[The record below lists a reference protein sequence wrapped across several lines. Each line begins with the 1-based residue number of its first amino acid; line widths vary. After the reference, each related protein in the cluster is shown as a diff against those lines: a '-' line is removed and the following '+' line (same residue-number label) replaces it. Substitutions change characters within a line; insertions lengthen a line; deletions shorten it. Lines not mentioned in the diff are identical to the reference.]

1 MGRKLDLSSLTEDEA
16 EHVLQV
22 VQRDMRLRK
31 TEEERLSDL
40 KQELNEEDTRCVLL
54 SRQRSFNQRCCI
66 RCCSPFTFLLKPR
79 RRCLDCH
86 FNVCRRCC
94 SYSTTDKGWLC
105 SACEKS
111 RLLKT
116 QSLEWFYSN
125 VRRRFKRFGSAKVLK
140 TLYRRHIAEQG
151 SQAELTEGSTYDESV
166 GNGDSVYESDSTFYK
181 HSEEHTMAETIGVA
195 LRVAEEAIDE
205 AIAKAESQRDNKE
218 KLKEA
223 CYLRD
228 NRGELIEE
236 LTTTIV
242 QKIIRRKTDQSEMQP
257 EHNPNCSSDQKSDVS
272 STASPTNRPR
282 SAMASQSSPKTSLW
296 RSRSA
301 LSLFTDEIQHQHGK
315 PQQRPIHCK
324 DCTQGLMKDG
334 ISISTLPSWKSV
346 DRLDNSM
353 LQSSDGN
360 WIALQSTQ
368 LSRPSLLTK
377 RKSLVFSA
385 LEKESGV
392 VSAYDG
398 MGSDTEPDSD
408 GTWCAALLEIR
419 NKMSSNNVPNNLQS
433 TSPQPTLK
441 SPTQPA
447 ADQAQNDSGQDTR
460 VPKFHKSPF
469 PFLKRKVPLECKR
482 SSSQRLSVMDI
493 NFNPE
498 GTESSEDGLEDS
510 KVKRTRRKRRS
521 KREDAEEKEFTAL
534 SSAEPDYSR
543 ILLDVLVKHRNKR
556 QGTSEFLSDQ
566 TMDTTTSDIQS
577 SEAGT
582 PDAFESELEKN
593 HVLSGSVENK
603 LTSTLRV
610 LANQVS
616 ETQFSS
622 TEDELD
628 RVKEIGTGGNDSAEE
643 GRGEALFDME
653 VDAEKEEPR
662 ETEEG
667 EEQTECKKFLKVEIS
682 EAEMVKEVEER
693 QKCRATVEE
702 DVVGPSVEDIGKES
716 QVDREFENSGIL
728 TTDMIGHLHNEIQ
741 EPVDKQ
747 SESEMDKSVEIPQS
761 MCLDHNSMRAE
772 QLTELGESEIGNLD
786 DTNAEEQIKTTE
798 ETAGCTTEIINEVKI
813 EEEEENRSEG
823 KDSGDT
829 EPEQENNSVAL
840 NTPQEPE
847 GLSETEQQRQ
857 MVGERPES
865 GHQVK
870 SQEIE
875 KQTKETECTADSG
888 EDSLE
893 DTASERKETEQ
904 DGDNHDLSTFMKKE
918 QVEYKMM
925 LHSAVRTLNNME
937 EEIDTH
943 NSNMRFSTLDD
954 TERSEEEEEIV
965 AEERGVEDM
974 THDEEIEDGIEVE
987 QDKERTSRNER
998 ALEKFMEKDGQ
1009 HDLVEKTEEHTCVV
1023 KAEEC
1028 KDHILK
1034 EGLDCA
1040 IYGQEVFLTPEEIYK
1055 GNNLDLEKDLQFL
1068 STLLQQKYT
1077 AASLRSIT
1085 TEVLKV
1091 LNATEDLIQGTVG
1104 DGIGQSESRDLPP
1117 LPPAQSKRLDEQL
1130 CGLEENVYVAASAV
1144 FGLEAELGDLE
1155 ECARSISGATSEGEL
1170 AHLEE
1175 QVASV
1180 AAQVQQSDL
1189 QVSDIAARI
1198 AALKNAGLNVAPQT
1212 RFAKPQT
1219 IDSSRQHRRRLP
1231 APPMQDKK
1239 A

>member
-1 MGRKLDLSSLTEDEA
+1 MGRKLDLSSLTEEEA

-22 VQRDMRLRK
+22 VQRDMQLRK

-40 KQELNEEDTRCVLL
+40 KQELDEEDSRCVLL

-86 FNVCRRCC
+86 FNVCKRCC

-105 SACEKS
+105 SACKKS

-151 SQAELTEGSTYDESV
+151 SLAELTEGSTYDESV

-181 HSEEHTMAETIGVA
+181 HSEEHSMAETIGVA

-205 AIAKAESQRDNKE
+205 AIAKAESQRDNQE

-257 EHNPNCSSDQKSDVS
+257 EHNPNCCPDQKSDVS

-282 SAMASQSSPKTSLW
+282 SALASQPSPKTSLW

-301 LSLFTDEIQHQHGK
+301 LSLFTDEMQHQHGK
-315 PQQRPIHCK
+315 PQQRPMHCK
-324 DCTQGLMKDG
+324 DCTQGLTKDG
-334 ISISTLPSWKSV
+334 ISIPTLPSWKSV

-398 MGSDTEPDSD
+398 MGSDTEPDGD

-447 ADQAQNDSGQDTR
+447 ADQAQTDSGRDTR

-498 GTESSEDGLEDS
+498 STESSEDGLEDS
-510 KVKRTRRKRRS
+510 RVKRTRRRRRS
-521 KREDAEEKEFTAL
+521 KREYAEEKEFTAL

-543 ILLDVLVKHRNKR
+543 VLLDVLVKHRNKK
-556 QGTSEFLSDQ
+556 QGASEFLSDQ
-566 TMDTTTSDIQS
+566 TMDTTTSDVQS

-582 PDAFESELEKN
+582 PDAFVPELEKN
-593 HVLSGSVENK
+593 HVLSGSLENK
-603 LTSTLRV
+603 LTSTLRE

-616 ETQFSS
+616 ETHFSS

-628 RVKEIGTGGNDSAEE
+628 RVEEIGREGNDSAEDA
-643 GRGEALFDME
+643 RGEGLWDME
-653 VDAEKEEPR
+653 VYAEKEEPR
-662 ETEEG
+662 EIEEG

-682 EAEMVKEVEER
+682 EAEMAKEVEESQKR
-693 QKCRATVEE
+693 QQTLEE
-702 DVVGPSVEDIGKES
+702 DVVGPAVEDIRKED
-716 QVDREFENSGIL
+716 QVDREFENSGTL
-728 TTDMIGHLHNEIQ
+728 TTDIIGHLHNEIQ
-741 EPVDKQ
+741 EPVNKQ
-747 SESEMDKSVEIPQS
+747 SESEMKKSGEIPQGV
-761 MCLDHNSMRAE
+761 CLDYNSMRTG
-772 QLTELGESEIGNLD
+772 QLTELGKSEIDNLD
-786 DTNAEEQIKTTE
+786 NANAEGQIKTTE
-798 ETAGCTTEIINEVKI
+798 DIAGCTTEIINEEKI
-813 EEEEENRSEG
+813 EEDRSEG
-823 KDSGDT
+823 KNRDVA
-829 EPEQENNSVAL
+829 EPEQEKNSVEES
-840 NTPQEPE
+840 TPQEPE
-847 GLSETEQQRQ
+847 SLSETEQQRQ
-857 MVGERPES
+857 TVGERPES
-865 GHQVK
+865 GQQVK

-875 KQTKETECTADSG
+875 KQMKETESTADNR

-904 DGDNHDLSTFMKKE
+904 DSDNHDLSTFMKKE
-918 QVEYKMM
+918 EEVEYEIM
-925 LHSAVRTLNNME
+925 LHSAVRTVNNME

-943 NSNMRFSTLDD
+943 NSKMRFSTLED

-965 AEERGVEDM
+965 AEERGVEEM
-974 THDEEIEDGIEVE
+974 THDEEIEDDSEVE
-987 QDKERTSRNER
+987 QNKERTSRNEQ
-998 ALEKFMEKDGQ
+998 ALERFMEKDSQ

-1028 KDHILK
+1028 DCKDHILK
-1034 EGLDCA
+1034 EDLDCA
-1040 IYGQEVFLTPEEIYK
+1040 SYGQEVFLTPEEIYK

-1068 STLLQQKYT
+1068 STLLQQV
-1077 AASLRSIT
+1077 I
-1085 TEVLKV
+1085 
-1091 LNATEDLIQGTVG
+1091 
-1104 DGIGQSESRDLPP
+1104 
-1117 LPPAQSKRLDEQL
+1117 
-1130 CGLEENVYVAASAV
+1130 
-1144 FGLEAELGDLE
+1144 
-1155 ECARSISGATSEGEL
+1155 L
-1170 AHLEE
+1170 AY
-1175 QVASV
+1175 
-1180 AAQVQQSDL
+1180 
-1189 QVSDIAARI
+1189 
-1198 AALKNAGLNVAPQT
+1198 
-1212 RFAKPQT
+1212 
-1219 IDSSRQHRRRLP
+1219 
-1231 APPMQDKK
+1231 
-1239 A
+1239 